1 MIELSSAQKD
11 IVYAPAGNSIQVLAS
26 AGSGK
31 TRVLTE
37 RVRYL
42 IENHKKGSVIAL
54 TFTNKAAEEMGERLS
69 DIDEV
74 NERCWIAT
82 IHAVAQRIIDSYGH
96 TIGLPKDLHIY
107 ERDKDRMEV
116 FLQSLRNQGVDIDD
130 YLDVPDDRE
139 KRNREKIMQRY
150 MNAFSII
157 KRELLNEEE
166 VGSKYPNS
174 PRMWYI
180 YQDYQSALLESG
192 GIDFDD
198 ILLYAH
204 RVLLNHEWV
213 SKIYQTKYIG
223 LCVDEAQDLNKSQYE
238 FIKALCGSRIKNIL
252 MVGDSNQMIY
262 GFNGSSI
269 DYFCNQYLHDY
280 APLVFNLKENY
291 RSSKAVIELANKLK
305 PNSQI
310 HINAALNGFKNLLVL
325 ADEKSEAS
333 WVCDQVQNIIS
344 VGNYTEIEGEITLD
358 NMVVIGRN
366 RFVFR
371 AIEEEME
378 KRGIP
383 FYLKKTERREEPSSL
398 FGKVLDL
405 SIRVRI
411 NSKDWIDGK
420 KLCSILGIPIP
431 DKWGGD
437 NMLTNFSKLLH
448 ASELSISPTLSNLLI
463 AVHELDSESPNI
475 NKLYNLFKREL
486 EGLAHATDN
495 GEQKEEIALSLDDLE
510 QFYKIWINFKK
521 KGLGQSLLSF
531 RNSLSL
537 GQLSDD
543 VVRNGITLS
552 TVHTMKG
559 LEKDIVFLIGMCE
572 GVFPDYRAKKET
584 EIEEER
590 NSAFVAVTRS
600 RRWIYITAPEKRMM
614 PWGDFKYQQPSRFFL
629 EMM

>member
-1 MIELSSAQKD
+1 MIVLSSAQKD
-11 IVYAPAGNSIQVLAS
+11 IVHAPMGYAIQVLAS

-42 IENHKKGSVIAL
+42 IENNKKGGVIAL

-69 DIDEV
+69 DNNEV

-130 YLDVPDDRE
+130 YLDVSDDRE
-139 KRNREKIMQRY
+139 KRNREKNLQKY

-157 KRELLNEEE
+157 KRELLNEDE

-204 RVLLNHEWV
+204 RILLNHEWV
-213 SKIYQTKYIG
+213 AKIYQTKYIG
-223 LCVDEAQDLNKSQYE
+223 VCVDEAQDLNKSQYE
-238 FIKALCGSRIKNIL
+238 FIKALCGCLVKNIL

-262 GFNGSSI
+262 GFNGSSV
-269 DYFCNQYLHDY
+269 DYFCNQYLNDY
-280 APLVFNLKENY
+280 SPMVFSLKENY

-310 HINAALNGFKNLLVL
+310 HINAALDGFKNLSVLV
-325 ADEKSEAS
+325 DEKAEAA
-333 WVCDQVQNIIS
+333 WVCDQIQHILS
-344 VGNYTEIEGEITLD
+344 VKNFTEIEGEVKLD

-378 KRGIP
+378 CRKIP
-383 FYLKKTERREEPSSL
+383 FYLKKTEKREEPNSL

-411 NSKDWIDGK
+411 NAKDWIDGK
-420 KLCSILGIPIP
+420 KLCSILSIPIP
-431 DKWGGD
+431 DTWGED
-437 NMLTNFSKLLH
+437 MVLMNFSEKLVNSNTENRTLLSKLLKTVY
-448 ASELSISPTLSNLLI
+448 EL
-463 AVHELDSESPNI
+463 ESESPNI
-475 NKLYNLFKREL
+475 IKLYNSFKKEL
-486 EGLAHATDN
+486 ETLAHAAEN
-495 GEQKEEIALSLDDLE
+495 GEQKEEIALSLDDLD
-510 QFYKIWINFKK
+510 QFYKMWINFKK

-531 RNSLSL
+531 RNALSL

-572 GVFPDYRAKKET
+572 GVFPDYRAKTET

-600 RRWIYITAPEKRMM
+600 RRWIYITAPEKRIM
-614 PWGDFKYQQPSRFFL
+614 PWGDFKYQKPSRFL
-629 EMM
+629 VEMM